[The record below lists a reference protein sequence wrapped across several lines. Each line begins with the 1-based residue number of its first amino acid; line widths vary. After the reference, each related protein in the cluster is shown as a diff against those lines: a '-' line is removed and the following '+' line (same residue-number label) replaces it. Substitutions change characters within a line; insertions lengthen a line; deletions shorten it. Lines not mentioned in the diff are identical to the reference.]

1 MSNTPMTCA
10 EFDDAMM
17 DELYGELD
25 AATSD
30 RLAEHASA
38 CASCAAKFSKLKSTR
53 SALGALVV
61 TPPEEMES
69 RILAAAAAA
78 EAAMRAGPA
87 PMPSNVIALP
97 TAHHAR
103 DLGPSLAPGPQPPK
117 QEGGAKVFAFLSK
130 PQLAAAAVV
139 VLVLGAA
146 AFTTMSV
153 SMKRSPMAS
162 SEADQAPAAVAAS
175 AAPSPA
181 PAAPGAADEPSPMA
195 TATTI
200 AAAQEAPAP
209 AASAAAG
216 PAFAATPPPPPA
228 ATMAGGA
235 LALNDR
241 AEEAKTM
248 KKAAPGAARPRP
260 PSAAPP
266 AVAPA
271 AKAPDGK
278 AANDF
283 DSAKRLADSGRCAE
297 ALPALEALAPTDSR
311 ADLLAARCVRST
323 QGCGPATTRYDAV
336 ATRNLGN
343 ATGATA
349 QREKQ
354 QCQISL
360 DHEGT
365 KSGAAAPAQHAKPA
379 KPATDPAPAATT
391 TTVK

>member
-1 MSNTPMTCA
+1 MSHSRPMTCA

-30 RLAEHASA
+30 RLAEHATS

-53 SALGALVV
+53 SALGGLVV
-61 TPPEEMES
+61 TPPDDMES

-78 EAAMRAGPA
+78 EAAMAAGPV

-97 TAHHAR
+97 IAHHAR
-103 DLGPSLAPGPQPPK
+103 DMAPPPVPGPQPPK
-117 QEGGAKVFAFLSK
+117 QEGGAKIFAFLSK

-146 AFTTMSV
+146 AFTTMSM
-153 SMKRSPMAS
+153 SMKRSPMAA

-175 AAPSPA
+175 AAP
-181 PAAPGAADEPSPMA
+181 GAANEPSPMA

-200 AAAQEAPAP
+200 VAAQEAPAP
-209 AASAAAG
+209 AASAVAAG
-216 PAFAATPPPPPA
+216 PALAAAPPPPPA

-241 AEEAKTM
+241 DEESKAL
-248 KKAAPGAARPRP
+248 KKAAPPAARPR
-260 PSAAPP
+260 SAAPTTPP
-266 AVAPA
+266 ATKTPAPA
-271 AKAPDGK
+271 DGK
-278 AANDF
+278 AAHDF

-297 ALPALEALAPTDSR
+297 ALPTLEALAPTDSR
-311 ADLLAARCVRST
+311 ADLLAARCVRNT

-336 ATRNLGN
+336 ATRNSGN

-354 QCQISL
+354 QCQIAL
-360 DHEGT
+360 DNQGT
-365 KSGAAAPAQHAKPA
+365 KSGGAAAPAQHAKPA
-379 KPATDPAPAATT
+379 KPAAEPAPAATT
-391 TTVK
+391 TTIK